1 MAQNLCTRFPY
12 CEKLTI
18 SKLYLNEILMNKQ
31 HTNKL
36 RREDLYSLEEYAA
49 MRDEYRRKIMAHKE
63 NRRLEL
69 GDNILLSF
77 EDKLIMQYQV
87 QEMLKAEKIFEAEG
101 IEEELA
107 AYNPLIPDGT
117 NWKVTMLIQYP
128 EVEERQK
135 QLTRLIGIENKIWM
149 QVEGFEK
156 IYAIADEDLERDN
169 AEKTSA
175 VHFMRYELESEMIAA
190 VKTGAAIAAGVD
202 HENYQAL
209 VQPITTNVRDSLA
222 SDLA

>member
-1 MAQNLCTRFPY
+1 M
-12 CEKLTI
+12 K
-18 SKLYLNEILMNKQ
+18 KQ
-31 HTNKL
+31 HINKL
-36 RREDLYSLEEYAA
+36 RREDLYSLEDYAA
-49 MRDEYRRKIMAHKE
+49 MRDEYRKKIMAHKE

-69 GDNILLSF
+69 GKNILLSF
-77 EDKLIMQYQV
+77 EDREIMQYQV

-117 NWKVTMLIQYP
+117 NWKATMLIQYTD
-128 EVEERQK
+128 VEERQK
-135 QLTRLIGIENKIWM
+135 QLAKLIGIENKIWM
-149 QVEGFEK
+149 QVEGFDK

-175 VHFMRYELESEMIAA
+175 VHFMRYELDNDMIEA
-190 VKTGAAIAAGVD
+190 VKKGAAISAGVD
-202 HENYQAL
+202 HENYQASL
-209 VQPITTNVRDSLA
+209 SPLPANVRDSLA

>member
-1 MAQNLCTRFPY
+1 MK
-12 CEKLTI
+12 KLTR
-18 SKLYLNEILMNKQ
+18 K
-31 HTNKL
+31 
-36 RREDLYSLEEYAA
+36 DLYSLEEYSA

-77 EDKLIMQYQV
+77 EDRQIMQYQV

-117 NWKVTMLIQYP
+117 NWKATMLIQYP
-128 EVEERQK
+128 DVEERQK
-135 QLTRLIGIENKIWM
+135 QLTRLIGIEDKIWM
-149 QVEGFEK
+149 QIEGFDK

-175 VHFMRYELESEMIAA
+175 VHFMRYELENDMIAA
-190 VKTGAAIAAGVD
+190 VKTGAAISAGVE
-202 HENYQAL
+202 HENYQA
-209 VQPITTNVRDSLA
+209 VVSPIAANIRDSL
-222 SDLA
+222 STDLA